1 MEKSKLLFTINETVK
16 ACENL
21 ATVSSKKCENMDCL
35 GLAIDCAD
43 AGMML
48 IMKLSD
54 NSVPRT
60 LLKQYTNICQQIIK
74 KCSTSDG
81 THALN
86 AVQMCETSIK
96 VSNIYLEEELHPD
109 HYFLSSL
116 SSMPLMTA

>member
-21 ATVSSKKCENMDCL
+21 ATISSKNCENMDCL

-48 IMKLSD
+48 IMKLSN

-60 LLKQYTNICQQIIK
+60 LLKQYTGICQQIIK
-74 KCSTSDG
+74 KCG
-81 THALN
+81 TAEGAHALQ
-86 AVQMCETSIK
+86 AVQMCKSSITA
-96 VSNIYLEEELHPD
+96 SATYLEEELHPD